1 MSQLQVPEIQSPIDG
16 AEFDIRAPSSALVVL
31 IAGLAIAIV
40 AGAAFYRGLV
50 STGSVSAVAL
60 PGVTSAVVGAKPAVG
75 APQNPNWSVLNGPQ
89 VLTPAT
95 PKAAAPDS
103 DQDDSDDADDQ
114 DNSADQSA
122 TQPASAAAPD
132 SAAPPPSAPPA
143 EAKGQT
149 PAPAQQPPP
158 EAPPY

>member
-1 MSQLQVPEIQSPIDG
+1 MSQLQVPEIRSPIDG
-16 AEFDIRAPSSALVVL
+16 AEFDIRAPSSALAVL
-31 IAGLAIAIV
+31 IAGLAILVV
-40 AGAAFYRGLV
+40 AAAGFYRGLV
-50 STGSVSAVAL
+50 STGSASPVAL
-60 PGVTSAVVGAKPAVG
+60 PGMTSAVVGAKPAVG

-103 DQDDSDDADDQ
+103 DSDDSDDADDQ

-122 TQPASAAAPD
+122 TLPASAAAPT
-132 SAAPPPSAPPA
+132 SSAPPPSAPPTD
-143 EAKGQT
+143 AKPQS
-149 PAPAQQPPP
+149 PAPTQQPPP